1 MDPVIVGALAGGTA
15 ILSVAF
21 WQLLVRP
28 EPFLALWTRA
38 LWTRGRLD
46 PEGGGS
52 DGGWFEQHPAAL
64 DALRWALAGLLF
76 VSGFLTGL
84 ALTFLT
90 GTA

>member
-1 MDPVIVGALAGGTA
+1 MDPVIVGALAGGAA

-28 EPFLALWTRA
+28 EPLLALWTRRA
-38 LWTRGRLD
+38 DRET
-46 PEGGGS
+46 
-52 DGGWFEQHPAAL
+52 WFDQHPAAL
-64 DALRWALAGLLF
+64 DALRWALAALLF
-76 VSGFLTGL
+76 GAGFLTGL